1 MVKKRR
7 KRLARGT
14 VQKTDFYK
22 YFFIIIFIGLAFLSF
37 MVVRPFVNSILA
49 SMVIA
54 YIFYIPYKWLYK
66 KIPNK
71 TICAFIMSGIIIL
84 LLLIPIAFVIKM
96 SSEDAQ
102 YLYIRTKQRI
112 LSGDV
117 LGIECG
123 NGVQTK
129 LCKTST
135 FMQKYTQDPDVQFYL
150 KDILSRTTTFIIT
163 KTSEFILSLPKI
175 LLQIFITF
183 FMVFY
188 LLKQGPELAEKIR
201 KLIPLSPVHQGHVYK
216 KMKDT
221 AFAVIYGAI
230 VIAMIQGALGG
241 IGFWIV
247 GIKTPLFWG
256 IIMSIFA
263 LVPFVGTAVIWFP
276 ASLLLLLQGV
286 SEGNVVLIWKAV
298 GLFLYGAIFVG
309 GIDNIIKPRIIG
321 SKAGMHPVLVLLGVL
336 GGFYLFGFAGFL
348 IGPMI
353 IAASVS
359 FLDLYEKERACI
371 KC

>member
-1 MVKKRR
+1 MAKKRR
-7 KRLARGT
+7 AKVA
-14 VQKTDFYK
+14 KKPAIKNDFYK
-22 YFFIIIFIGLAFLSF
+22 YFFVIIFIGLAFLSF

-71 TICAFIMSGIIIL
+71 TICALIMSVIIIL
-84 LLLIPIAFVIKM
+84 LLLIPIGFVLKM
-96 SSEDAQ
+96 STEEAQ
-102 YLYIRTKQRI
+102 YLYIRSKQKI
-112 LSGDV
+112 LSGDI
-117 LGIECG
+117 LGIDCG
-123 NGVQTK
+123 NGVQTR
-129 LCKTST
+129 LCKTS
-135 FMQKYTQDPDVQFYL
+135 MYIKAGLQKPDVQFYL
-150 KDILSRTTTFIIT
+150 KDILARTTTFIID
-163 KTSEFILSLPKI
+163 KTSEFIISLPKI

-201 KLIPLSPVHQGHVYK
+201 KLIPLSAVHQGHVYK

-221 AFAVIYGAI
+221 ASAVIYGAI
-230 VIAMIQGALGG
+230 VVAMIQGMLGG
-241 IGFWIV
+241 IGFWVV
-247 GIKTPLFWG
+247 GIKAPLFWG
-256 IIMSIFA
+256 IIMAIFA
-263 LVPFVGTAVIWFP
+263 LVPFVGTAVIWLP
-276 ASLLLLLQGV
+276 ASLLLTIQGAA
-286 SEGNVVLIWKAV
+286 EGNPVIIWKGI
-298 GLFLYGAIFVG
+298 GLFLYGAIIVG

-321 SKAGMHPVLVLLGVL
+321 RKAGMHPVLILLGVL

-359 FLDLYEKERACI
+359 FLDLYEKERANVQ
-371 KC
+371 